1 MHLLHEHSN
10 AVSVARCLL
19 VRCEDLPNKALLL
32 MADLRAVV
40 LPLMEKV
47 AAMEAEIMQLR
58 SLLAS
63 KCNTTD

>member
-1 MHLLHEHSN
+1 MKT
-10 AVSVARCLL
+10 V
-19 VRCEDLPNKALLL
+19 
-32 MADLRAVV
+32 ADLRAVV